1 MNTPSKATAT
11 TVFVLV
17 LLGLGVTDAVV
28 NRASLPTVWTAS
40 NTTSSSSSRPGVVR
54 SSGPDV
60 FDVLNEQTVVTE
72 STQETSLLRRVIPDP
87 VAVESRVL
95 LKGNDRIAFFS
106 WVETPDVKEY
116 FTALKEA
123 LHASFSKD
131 VRDLI
136 DETQEQE
143 GKPVRNVLSF
153 YDPAI
158 HEDRLLFVR
167 VRQRM
172 YEFHVAADKEP
183 QVQELMDALT
193 D

>member
-1 MNTPSKATAT
+1 MNSSSKATAT
-11 TVFVLV
+11 AVFVLV

-40 NTTSSSSSRPGVVR
+40 NTANSASSRTGVVR
-54 SSGPDV
+54 SNGPDV
-60 FDVLNEQTVVTE
+60 FDVLNQQTVVTE
-72 STQETSLLRRVIPDP
+72 STQETSLLRRVIPDS

-106 WVETPDVKEY
+106 WVESPDVKEY

-143 GKPVRNVLSF
+143 GKPIRNVLSF